1 MLLYQAS
8 DWFNVPI
15 SLTFKYLLMSKRNFT
30 LKKKIIIV
38 LSFLSCLIIVLG
50 FTGMKETAATHL
62 TTSFYDGPGDDTD
75 GDLVLDGT
83 DVDDDNDG
91 LTDLLE
97 SPTGL
102 DPLGDANSNTV
113 LNYQDNTMPGWVDVN
128 LDLIDDRYDMD
139 RDGIINSYD
148 LDMDGDGIPDVR
160 EAGLTDIGNDALV
173 DGPIGPDGWSTVVAG
188 TVGFA
193 PANSDTDPIPDFRD
207 IDADNDGITDNVEGQ
222 LTNQY
227 VLPTGTDTD
236 GDGIDNAYD
245 VDNNVWYTTQGIMAV
260 NFQGAV
266 DQLADYID
274 TDTDDDGVLDIIE
287 GHDYNLNGIA
297 DDDVALTGVDTDG
310 DGLDDKFD
318 LDNTGPNSKNEGMN
332 GLTPPF
338 GFENPPADPPAPLGA
353 RGPLQE
359 TMVTDQD
366 RTWRN
371 IFAGMS
377 LLPVTIVKFTAEKKE
392 GNRISL
398 NWQAENETSFREYVL
413 ERSKDGINFTAVA
426 NIPGRG
432 GIQAMYTYT
441 DDLGSPMPARLYY
454 RLKQVDVN
462 GRFVYS
468 RILPVT
474 LKKIT
479 GMTIKIAPNPAGENV
494 TLNIT
499 SDRKYLITVKVI
511 DNLGRLLLVQRRSV
525 VKGDNIIPL
534 SGAHTLR
541 NGFYA
546 VVINA
551 GDKKLTQ
558 QLIIQK

>member
-1 MLLYQAS
+1 
-8 DWFNVPI
+8 
-15 SLTFKYLLMSKRNFT
+15 MSKRKFT
-30 LKKKIIIV
+30 LKEKIIIA
-38 LSFLSCLIIVLG
+38 LTFFSCLIIILG
-50 FTGMKETAATHL
+50 FTGKNEITATHP
-62 TTSFYDGPGDDTD
+62 TIAFYDDPTDDTD
-75 GDLVLDGT
+75 GDAVLDGT

-113 LNYQDNTMPGWVDVN
+113 LNYQDNTMTGWVDAN
-128 LDLIDDRYDMD
+128 TDGIDDRYDMD

-193 PANSDTDPIPDFRD
+193 PANSDGDPIPDFRD
-207 IDADNDGITDNVEGQ
+207 IDSDNDGITDNVEGQ

-245 VDNNVWYTTQGIMAV
+245 ADDNVWYTTQGIMAV

-274 TDTDDDGVLDIIE
+274 TDTDDDGSLDIAE

-297 DDDVALTGVDTDG
+297 DDDIALTGTDTDG

-377 LLPVTIVKFTAEKKE
+377 LLPVTIVRFTAEKGE

-398 NWQAENETSFREYVL
+398 HWQVENETGFREYVL
-413 ERSKDGINFTAVA
+413 ERSRDGINFTAVA
-426 NIPGRG
+426 NIPGKG
-432 GIQAMYTYT
+432 GLQAFYTYT
-441 DDLGSPMPARLYY
+441 DDLGGEMPAKLYY
-454 RLKQVDVN
+454 RLKQVDAN
-462 GRFVYS
+462 SRFVYS

-499 SDRKYLITVKVI
+499 SDRKHLITINVM
-511 DNLGRLLLVQRRSV
+511 DNLGRLLMVQRVSV
-525 VKGDNIIPL
+525 VKGDNVIPL
-534 SGAHTLR
+534 SGAYTLR
-541 NGFYA
+541 NGCYS
-546 VVINA
+546 VIINT
-551 GDKKLTQ
+551 GDEKLTQ